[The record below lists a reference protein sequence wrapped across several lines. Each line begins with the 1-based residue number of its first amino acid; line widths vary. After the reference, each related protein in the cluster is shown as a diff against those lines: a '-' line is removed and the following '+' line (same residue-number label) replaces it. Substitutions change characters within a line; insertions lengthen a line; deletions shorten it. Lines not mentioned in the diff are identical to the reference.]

1 MEMYGVL
8 NPPFGQI
15 FFSQTNFIIS
25 KNIVANLLSMVLFPQ
40 DIEEEECPS
49 PDFGPPDFAP
59 PDFAPPPLP
68 ELCFTP
74 GIPEEGESDVVT
86 RRASYSGTYHIALTN
101 I

>member
-1 MEMYGVL
+1 
-8 NPPFGQI
+8 
-15 FFSQTNFIIS
+15 
-25 KNIVANLLSMVLFPQ
+25 MVLFPQ